1 MRYFLYPVFILECYN
16 GASTRTVGKEKEKMK
31 KFILTIL
38 AILMSAQLI
47 ACEKEDV
54 VGTEPEPTVETE
66 ENTVEP
72 EMVPEAET
80 ALIEEVMEE
89 ETTEP
94 EIEAVSVEY
103 TKLSEDAAESTAIEK
118 YLISRS
124 KIWDVYDVVITG
136 TEEVT
141 TVSFEVPEYM
151 KDYEGDSYIIY
162 AFEGTDFK
170 KVPCELKDNV
180 VSFEAEKS
188 GVYALVQYD
197 SNVWFYDEFVEHSD
211 MIVEEER
218 YIEKIMYTTQE
229 TEILD
234 IYMYG
239 NVIGTLPENERVEVN
254 SSMMEWACIY
264 YGDTFGWL
272 PLTSLSDT
280 PQ

>member
-1 MRYFLYPVFILECYN
+1 
-16 GASTRTVGKEKEKMK
+16 MK
-31 KFILTIL
+31 KIILTIM

-47 ACEKEDV
+47 ACGKEEV
-54 VGTEPEPTVETE
+54 TVIEPETTVETE
-66 ENTVEP
+66 ENTAEP
-72 EMVPEAET
+72 EMVPEAEM
-80 ALIEEVMEE
+80 AVIEEVMEE
-89 ETTEP
+89 EIAEP
-94 EIEAVSVEY
+94 EAVSVEY
-103 TKLSEDAAESTAIEK
+103 TKLPEDIAESTAIKK

-136 TEEVT
+136 TEEIT

-151 KDYEGDSYIIY
+151 KDYEGDSYIVY

-180 VSFEAEKS
+180 VSFEAERS

-218 YIEKIMYTTQE
+218 YIEKVMYTTQE
-229 TEILD
+229 TEVLD
-234 IYMYG
+234 IYIYG
-239 NVIGTLPENERVEVN
+239 NVIGTLPKNERVEVN
-254 SSMMEWACIY
+254 SSMMEWVCIY
-264 YGDTFGWL
+264 YEDTFGWL